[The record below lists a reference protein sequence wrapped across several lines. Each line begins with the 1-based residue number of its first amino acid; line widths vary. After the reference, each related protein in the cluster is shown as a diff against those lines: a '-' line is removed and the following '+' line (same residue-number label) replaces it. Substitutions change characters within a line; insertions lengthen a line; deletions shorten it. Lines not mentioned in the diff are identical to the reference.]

1 MFNKIYKYLCH
12 VKEEGDDDG
21 ISKPMSEVLSKSSK
35 AKSDPSSSQSTSK
48 IQKKKFVSI
57 KHENLSDEIDNR
69 NTSPST
75 HDLDAEVG
83 AVNSAASPT
92 DSIGDLDNHV
102 EKFRRRKSIVFNTN
116 EEEEVHEYGVR
127 KDLAYGKT
135 LLDKQKLERDD
146 ILEIFS

>member
-1 MFNKIYKYLCH
+1 MFNKIYKYLCA
-12 VKEEGDDDG
+12 VKEEGDNDG

-35 AKSDPSSSQSTSK
+35 SKSDPSSSQSTSK
-48 IQKKKFVSI
+48 IQKKKFVNI

-92 DSIGDLDNHV
+92 DSIGDLDNQV

-116 EEEEVHEYGVR
+116 EEEEIHEYGVH
-127 KDLAYGKT
+127 KNLAYGKT